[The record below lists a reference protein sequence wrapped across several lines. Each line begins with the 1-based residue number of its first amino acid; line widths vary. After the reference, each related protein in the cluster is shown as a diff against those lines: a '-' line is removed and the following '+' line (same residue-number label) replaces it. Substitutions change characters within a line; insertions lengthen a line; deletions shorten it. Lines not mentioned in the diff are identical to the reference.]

1 VRTLRVRDQAKQ
13 ATHTGPPLAL
23 AFSRSDHLATRDPK
37 QENNQ
42 GTLGRSQV
50 PQADLPVI
58 RLHNSD
64 QK

>member
-1 VRTLRVRDQAKQ
+1 VCTLRVRDQAKQ
-13 ATHTGPPLAL
+13 ATHTGPPL